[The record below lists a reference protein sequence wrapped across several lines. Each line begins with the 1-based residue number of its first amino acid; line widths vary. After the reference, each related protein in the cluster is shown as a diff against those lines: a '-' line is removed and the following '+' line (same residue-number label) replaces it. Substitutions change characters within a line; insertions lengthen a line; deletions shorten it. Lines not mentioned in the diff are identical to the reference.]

1 MATGS
6 TFADVRKIAQTLEGI
21 VDATAYGAP
30 CLKLNGRIF
39 ACQAI
44 NKQAEPNSLMIRLPL
59 DQRDALIEEAPD
71 VYYLKPHYEPWPCVL
86 VRLHNVRRDALRDL
100 LTGAW
105 RHASAE
111 KPARSRK
118 APARKTA
125 GKPAARPKVRR
136 SVS

>member
-1 MATGS
+1 MAAGA
-6 TFADVRKIAQTLEGI
+6 TFADVRKMAKALDGV
-21 VDATAYGAP
+21 VDATAHGAP

-44 NKQAEPNSLMIRLPL
+44 NKQAEPGSLMIRLPI

-86 VRLHNVRRDALRDL
+86 VRLSKVRRDALRDL

-105 RHASAE
+105 RQAAAE
-111 KPARSRK
+111 KP
-118 APARKTA
+118 RKTA
-125 GKPAARPKVRR
+125 RKPGPASKARPKVRR
-136 SVS
+136 TVS

>member
-1 MATGS
+1 MAAGV
-6 TFADVRKIAQTLEGI
+6 TFADVRKLATALEGV
-21 VDATAYGAP
+21 VDATGHGAP

-44 NKQAEPNSLMIRLPL
+44 NKQAEPGSLMIRLPV

-86 VRLHNVRRDALRDL
+86 VRLSKVHRDALRDL

-105 RHASAE
+105 RHAVAE
-111 KPARSRK
+111 KPVR
-118 APARKTA
+118 ARKPNSA
-125 GKPAARPKVRR
+125 KKARPKVRPT
-136 SVS
+136 VS

>member
-1 MATGS
+1 MLMPAVS
-6 TFADVRKIAQTLEGI
+6 FADVRKIAMTLDGI
-21 VDATAYGAP
+21 EDATAYGAP

-39 ACQAI
+39 ACEAI

-86 VRLHNVRRDALRDL
+86 VRLHKVHREALRDL

-111 KPARSRK
+111 KRPRSRK
-118 APARKTA
+118 TAR
-125 GKPAARPKVRR
+125 KPAARPKVRR